1 MKKITLTLNL
11 EDTRIINDDDDEFDD
26 VKDEM
31 LTDMYEYMS
40 SMNFGYF
47 CNMCNIE
54 INEVEE

>member
-11 EDTRIINDDDDEFDD
+11 EDTRIINDDDKFDD

-31 LTDMYEYMS
+31 LTDMYEYMKYMS
-40 SMNFGYF
+40 FGYF

>member
-11 EDTRIINDDDDEFDD
+11 EDTRIINGYDEFDD
-26 VKDEM
+26 VKNKM
-31 LTDMYEYMS
+31 LTDMYEYMKYMS
-40 SMNFGYF
+40 FGYF